1 MKNNNLFKNNINH
14 YEFSPITIIPACITI
29 FATCPVRV
37 TTFLAHC
44 SAFVPCLVRVMT
56 PFTHGISFMSN
67 SLHFVMQRLEFQ
79 RGTYSVHCGKGVA
92 ENLECFYAL
101 SLDTLSHHE

>member
-1 MKNNNLFKNNINH
+1 MKNNNLFKNNIN
-14 YEFSPITIIPACITI
+14 YYKTSPITTIPACITI
-29 FATCPVRV
+29 FAACPVRGM
-37 TTFLAHC
+37 TFLAHR

-79 RGTYSVHCGKGVA
+79 RGTDSVHCGKGVA
-92 ENLECFYAL
+92 ENLKCLYAL
-101 SLDTLSHHE
+101 SLDSLSHHE